1 MKNKKQN
8 QFFNNNKKMS
18 NINDKEN
25 YIKLMN
31 NFYDSDLTTN
41 DFNDYEFS
49 DIVNDFIDDLKDS
62 GYDGNSDLNNMYWF
76 IKGLKLPPPSFPR
89 YDQSEEFKLN
99 QQTGK
104 QRLAELMNSK
114 PPLQLEDKILNSI
127 KKFNKNLLRPLPPK
141 EFKPLPRYDESP
153 EYLNKLEEILIKRG
167 EINAYDQWK
176 EFENEDQTNLVDE
189 IMSELELN
197 PTKWSIDFSPL
208 NAKAKL
214 DVLTRLKDFFETY
227 IADLAE
233 SKEYKFSFEVFGQ
246 WHSKPFSPE
255 LYRTLLDN
263 FTKLHFVYDFGEPL
277 KDYISDPD
285 ITEIPEWSYFTA
297 ISFGKMHKVNG
308 YKDRGGDFFKYIVQ
322 DVTPGLKKYLTRLQ
336 IFDSLVVDNKVR
348 KELNDCC
355 FVYALKQSNVPEDV
369 VNKIK
374 LAINSRYLSPN
385 KIHTLCD
392 DNLIHCKVTHIDES
406 QGINACHKLK
416 VCVNG
421 KNVNYLGVNEKK
433 AKYQVHLVCYEEHF
447 FIEETTPFS
456 TYFIDHYNEICKSPE
471 DEDRFYNKRHDGD
484 HWRKSKSFAK
494 SSHLVRAL
502 FKQNHFRK
510 IKYGEYGILSTT
522 FYDEVKND
530 IDYNLEYE
538 KSCIRLIT
546 HP

>member
-1 MKNKKQN
+1 M
-8 QFFNNNKKMS
+8 
-18 NINDKEN
+18 
-25 YIKLMN
+25 
-31 NFYDSDLTTN
+31 
-41 DFNDYEFS
+41 
-49 DIVNDFIDDLKDS
+49 
-62 GYDGNSDLNNMYWF
+62 
-76 IKGLKLPPPSFPR
+76 
-89 YDQSEEFKLN
+89 
-99 QQTGK
+99 
-104 QRLAELMNSK
+104 
-114 PPLQLEDKILNSI
+114 
-127 KKFNKNLLRPLPPK
+127 
-141 EFKPLPRYDESP
+141 
-153 EYLNKLEEILIKRG
+153 
-167 EINAYDQWK
+167 
-176 EFENEDQTNLVDE
+176 
-189 IMSELELN
+189 
-197 PTKWSIDFSPL
+197 
-208 NAKAKL
+208 
-214 DVLTRLKDFFETY
+214 
-227 IADLAE
+227 
-233 SKEYKFSFEVFGQ
+233 
-246 WHSKPFSPE
+246 
-255 LYRTLLDN
+255 LDN

-392 DNLIHCKVTHIDES
+392 DNLIHCKVTYIDES

-421 KNVNYLGVNEKK
+421 KYVNYLGANEKK
-433 AKYQVHLVCYEEHF
+433 AKYQVNLACYEEHF

-456 TYFIDHYNEICKSPE
+456 PYFIDHYNEICKSPE

-494 SSHLVRAL
+494 SSHVVRAL

-546 HP
+546 HPKESDFMDKIKDVYYADFETDVTKPTHEPFMVCIQNRTGKINKTFIGPNCAKEFLDFIPHNSLVYFHNLTYDIRCFANLGITKSLIKGSKTLSAEVEYGTITYFNSRKKKQETVPKKIYFKDSLAILSCKLSALPARFNLTNIKKELFPYKYYTLERLATNIGVISEAGVKKICEI